1 MTVEKNEIFGRTA
14 LVAGAEMMERMAD
27 TSVIIF
33 GLGGVGSWCAEALVR
48 CGIGRMT
55 LVDPDAVAASN
66 VNRQLPALTST
77 IGRPKIEVLAE
88 RFSQI
93 NPDISLSLRTE
104 PYTAESAASFGISAY
119 DYAIDAIDSLADK
132 AALILEATDP
142 VTAPERAFY
151 SSMGAARKI
160 DPSKISTADFWRV
173 EGCPLARALRQR
185 FRRSGEFPRRK
196 FTCVYSPETLPHRQ
210 EGPAGV
216 NGTFAPATMMFG
228 TTLASLLI
236 MNELKHHS

>member
-1 MTVEKNEIFGRTA
+1 MTVEKNEFFGRTA

-48 CGIGRMT
+48 CGIGRIT

-93 NPDISLSLRTE
+93 NPDISLSLRIE

-132 AALILEATDP
+132 AALILESTDP
-142 VTAPERAFY
+142 VTAPERAF
-151 SSMGAARKI
+151 
-160 DPSKISTADFWRV
+160 
-173 EGCPLARALRQR
+173 
-185 FRRSGEFPRRK
+185 
-196 FTCVYSPETLPHRQ
+196 
-210 EGPAGV
+210 
-216 NGTFAPATMMFG
+216 
-228 TTLASLLI
+228 
-236 MNELKHHS
+236 